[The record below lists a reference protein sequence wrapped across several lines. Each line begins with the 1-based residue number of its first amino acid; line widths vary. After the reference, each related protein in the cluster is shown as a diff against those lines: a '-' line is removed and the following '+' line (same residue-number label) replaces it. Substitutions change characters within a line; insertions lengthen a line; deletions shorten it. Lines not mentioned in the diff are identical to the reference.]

1 MFPIKMDTQPRIDQ
15 CLMKNQKPDTRF
27 RSLSLRGMSF
37 AFFVLGFGLGLAAIA
52 FAVEFVY
59 NRLKNVRNQKQYS
72 NIIGL
77 EIKPIR
83 KSKPAIITK
92 MTLVERAP
100 IVDIQ
105 EVPTAFAISHVGNTE
120 IPK

>member
-1 MFPIKMDTQPRIDQ
+1 
-15 CLMKNQKPDTRF
+15 
-27 RSLSLRGMSF
+27 MSF

-72 NIIGL
+72 NTIGI

-92 MTLVERAP
+92 MPLVMGAP
-100 IVDIQ
+100 ILDIP
-105 EVPTAFAISHVGNTE
+105 EVPTAVKISLVGTTE